1 MNSIDNSWIKLPRSF
16 TNWQWY
22 EDTNMVQL
30 YLYLLLSANLEDCT
44 RKGISIRRGEYF
56 GSLSRMIE
64 ETGLTM
70 QTLRTCLS
78 NLQKTH
84 EIKYKKLKKGRIII
98 LADFN
103 KFQPIGIDE
112 ANPNWIKLYRNIR
125 DWQWFQHPSMVH
137 ILVHIMIKGAPEVQS
152 NGKLLWQLSTSY
164 RVLSSE
170 TGISMRTI
178 RTCIEKLKKSG
189 EIGVSFFP
197 THQIS
202 VITLCAY
209 DSYKATNTQ
218 GNTMLTQ
225 SQHKN
230 ELGCDTPMT
239 GKATHPND
247 SITSCDY
254 GSYKAN
260 NAQGN
265 TMLTQYQHDTNMI
278 LGDNL
283 TQYQHDTN
291 TKVTTLK
298 EYKNIRI
305 KDISSSPSPARA
317 RKVDFVEISELGEGE
332 KENEQKKVGKE
343 NFYDLL
349 KGNVNWQMAIAKKF
363 HLERQSEVVRKLE
376 DFQLDLTCR
385 GREEHKSLQDC
396 MEHFNDWLEINL
408 RMEKKEKSTQSPY
421 APQNSTHVQKER
433 WPGEYYIPK
442 SSEGGIYDGKI

>member
-1 MNSIDNSWIKLPRSF
+1 MNNIDNSWIKLPRSF

-30 YLYLLLSANLEDCT
+30 YLYLLLSANLEDRI
-44 RKGISIRRGEYF
+44 RKGISIRRGEYI

-98 LADFN
+98 LVDFN

-112 ANPNWIKLYRNIR
+112 TNPNWIKLYRNIR

-170 TGISMRTI
+170 TGISIRTI

-202 VITLCAY
+202 IITLCDY

-225 SQHKN
+225 RQHKN
-230 ELGCDTPMT
+230 KLGCDTPMT
-239 GKATHPND
+239 GKATHPNERVN
-247 SITSCDY
+247 ICDY
-254 GSYKAN
+254 GSYKAAN
-260 NAQGN
+260 TQDN

-278 LGDNL
+278 SGDNL

-291 TKVTTLK
+291 IKVTTTK
-298 EYKNIRI
+298 EYKKERI
-305 KDISSSPSPARA
+305 KEDSSSFSHART
-317 RKVDFVEISELGEGE
+317 RENFDFFESEKSEQ
-332 KENEQKKVGKE
+332 KENEQKKVEKE
-343 NFYDLL
+343 SFYDMMKQNEHWLAA
-349 KGNVNWQMAIAKKF
+349 MSKKF
-363 HLERQSEVVRKLE
+363 HVAVSQIAAKVDEFK
-376 DFQLDLTCR
+376 LDLICR
-385 GREEHKSLQDC
+385 GRDEHQTLQDC
-396 MEHFNDWLEINL
+396 MGHFNDWFEINI
-408 RMEKKEKSTQSPY
+408 RMNKRNQTEANPLQT
-421 APQNSTHVQKER
+421 KER
-433 WPGEYYIPK
+433 WTGELFVPK
-442 SSEGGIYDGKI
+442 SSEGGIYEGPF